1 MDFNTWKEF
10 YQWGFCTKEDLKQAL
25 DQEMLTK
32 AQYDEIL
39 GIQEPAPAPT
49 KGEGT
54 AETKP
59 VENTK
64 TETQE
69 TKPTENATPVVNH
82 TTQSQQ
88 PVVNQTPV
96 AQSQETT
103 TTPSTT
109 PVQ

>member
-10 YQWGFCTKEDLKQAL
+10 YNWGFCTKEQL
-25 DQEMLTK
+25 QEAVDGGMLTK

-39 GIQEPAPAPT
+39 GIQELAPTPT

-69 TKPTENATPVVNH
+69 TKSEPEAKPIVNE
-82 TTQSQQ
+82 
-88 PVVNQTPV
+88 TPV
-96 AQSQETT
+96 AQPQA
-103 TTPSTT
+103 TTPITNT
-109 PVQ
+109 NAN